1 MANYW
6 SVDTEIDGLVDVL
19 YRLRTM
25 DKKIYDAMVDEIKE
39 AGSDTESDARAAIPS
54 GNALRNW
61 GGWTSATVARR
72 GRGGIVTVSKRSELR
87 PIPFDPGAAK
97 AGIKTNVGRK
107 FRKGRLLSTSV
118 TVQQMNAGG
127 AIWELA
133 GSDMST
139 DWGAIGGS
147 AKFRQ
152 NLNKKYGAGAKNSSF
167 WPRSLSPAW
176 GKNKDAAI
184 ARIDEL
190 VGKYASEASSD

>member
-6 SVDTEIDGLVDVL
+6 AVDTEIDGLTDVL

-39 AGSDTESDARAAIPS
+39 AGQDTESDARAAIPT

-61 GGWTSATVARR
+61 GGWTSATIARKE
-72 GRGGIVTVSKRSELR
+72 RGGIVRVSQRSELR
-87 PIPFDPGAAK
+87 PIPFDSGAAK

-107 FRKGRLLSTSV
+107 FRKGRLLSTAV

-133 GSDMST
+133 GSDLST
-139 DWGAIGGS
+139 EWGATGGS
-147 AKFRQ
+147 ARFRQ
-152 NLNKKYGAGAKNSSF
+152 NLNRKYTDSI
-167 WPRSLSPAW
+167 WPRSLKPAW
-176 GKNKDAAI
+176 GRNKDAAV
-184 ARIDEL
+184 ARIDDI
-190 VGKYASEASSD
+190 VAKYASEASSD

>member
-6 SVDTEIDGLVDVL
+6 AVDTEIDGLTDVL

-39 AGSDTESDARAAIPS
+39 AGKDTESEARAAIPS

-61 GGWTSATVARR
+61 GGWTSATIARKE
-72 GRGGIVTVSKRSELR
+72 RGGIVRVSQRSELR
-87 PIPFDPGAAK
+87 PIPFDSGAAK

-107 FRKGRLLSTSV
+107 FRKGRLLSTAV

-133 GSDMST
+133 CSDMST
-139 DWGAIGGS
+139 EWGATGGS
-147 AKFRQ
+147 ARFRQ
-152 NLNKKYGAGAKNSSF
+152 NLNRKYTDSI
-167 WPRSLSPAW
+167 WPRSLKPAW
-176 GKNKDAAI
+176 GNNIEQAR
-184 ARIDEL
+184 ARIDDI
-190 VGKYASEASSD
+190 VAKYASEASSD

>member
-19 YRLRTM
+19 YRLRAM
-25 DKKIYDAMVDEIKE
+25 DKKIYNAMVAEIKE

-61 GGWTSATVARR
+61 GGWTSATRAFKD
-72 GRGGIVTVSKRSELR
+72 GNIVRVTRRSELR
-87 PIPFDPGAAK
+87 PIPFDSGAAK
-97 AGIKTNVGRK
+97 AGIRTNVGRK
-107 FRKGRLLSTSV
+107 FRGGRLRSTAV

-133 GSDMST
+133 GSDLST
-139 DWGAIGGS
+139 DWGATGGS

-152 NLNKKYGAGAKNSSF
+152 NLNKKYTDSI
-167 WPRSLSPAW
+167 WPRSLTPAW
-176 GKNKDAAI
+176 QKNKDAAV